1 MDWNRPR
8 VRLLV
13 VAGLALVWMSATIFR
28 LAYLQLFSY
37 SDYLNRAE
45 KQQQRVVEITPRR
58 GVIYDRN
65 MHELA
70 MSISVDS
77 CFAVPSEVSDH
88 EMAARLLAPVLD
100 MTADEIESKLA
111 SSQNFAWIARK
122 ISAEQ
127 TQRIQGMNLRGIY
140 FVKERK
146 RFYPKRDLAA
156 ADLGWVDI
164 DEKGA
169 GGLEYEFDKD
179 VRGRP
184 GRMMVLTDAHKRWF
198 EGNEQGAEA
207 GSNIVLT
214 IDQNIQYIIE
224 TALAEAIEQTRA
236 KAGTIIVED
245 PSTGELLGVANQ
257 PTFNPNAPGDV
268 PADNRMNRAVGALYE
283 PGSVFKIVTLSG
295 AINEG
300 LARADELVDCQ
311 MGSIYVAGHKIRD
324 HKPFGLLTVAQILSK
339 SSDVGAIKLGLRLGP
354 SKFYQYIRGFG
365 FGQST
370 GVDLPG
376 ENKGMLRRPEMW
388 GSFSIGSISM
398 GQEVGVTAIQLISA
412 MNTIANGGKWVRPH
426 IVRGMKRNGV
436 LTPEPQPEPRRVISG
451 DSAAT
456 MRTMLEGV
464 LLPGGT
470 AARLGALSGYTA
482 GGKTGTA
489 QRYYPATGRYSASAY
504 VASFVGFAPLNE
516 PAITVLVTLDSPVG
530 LHQGGEVSAPVF
542 KRVSEQILAYLNVP
556 QDEPLSP
563 RLQRAAYSAKPD
575 ASDSDSSDF
584 DPSQTEDAASDSPI
598 AESPPPAPADAP
610 APTVAIS
617 EGDAVIVPALQGK
630 TVRGAAAELAKLGLT
645 PALIGTGVAV
655 EESPEAG
662 ATVRRGSRVTVQFG
676 EPRDGPMPPSRK
688 PKGSAKSSSAGAR
701 AHTKLAGKAIARF
714 QGQR

>member
-8 VRLLV
+8 VRLLI
-13 VAGLALVWMSATIFR
+13 VAGLALVWMSATLLR

-45 KQQQRVVEITPRR
+45 KQQQRVVEISPRR

-88 EMAARLLAPVLD
+88 EIAAQLLAPVLG
-100 MTADEIESKLA
+100 MTADEIGSKLA

-122 ISAEQ
+122 ISSEQ
-127 TQRIQGMNLRGIY
+127 AQRIQGMNLRGIY

-146 RFYPKRDLAA
+146 RFYPKRELAA

-169 GGLEYEFDKD
+169 GGIEYALDKD

-198 EGNEQGAEA
+198 DSNEQGAEA
-207 GSNIVLT
+207 GSNVVLT

-224 TALAEAIEQTRA
+224 SALSDAIQQTHAR
-236 KAGTIIVED
+236 AGTIIVED
-245 PSTGELLGVANQ
+245 PSTGELLGVASQ
-257 PTFNPNAPGDV
+257 PTFNPNAPGEA
-268 PADNRMNRAVGALYE
+268 PADSRMNRAVGALYE

-295 AINEG
+295 ALNEG
-300 LARADELVDCQ
+300 LTRADEEVDCQ

-324 HKPFGLLTVAQILSK
+324 HKPFGMLTVAQILAK

-354 SKFYQYIRGFG
+354 AKFYQYIRGFG

-376 ENKGMLRRPEMW
+376 ENKGMLRRPENW

-398 GQEVGVTAIQLISA
+398 GQEVGVTAIQLVSA

-426 IVRGMKRNGV
+426 VVRGMKHNGAM
-436 LTPEPQPEPRRVISG
+436 TPEPQPEPRRVISE
-451 DSAAT
+451 DTAAT

-470 AARLGALSGYTA
+470 AARLGALLGYTA

-489 QRYYPATGRYSASAY
+489 QRYDPATGRYSASQY

-542 KRVSEQILAYLNVP
+542 KKVAEQILAYLNVP
-556 QDEPLSP
+556 QDETISP
-563 RLQRAAYSAKPD
+563 RLQQAAFLAQRAAA
-575 ASDSDSSDF
+575 DSDSSDF
-584 DPSQTEDAASDSPI
+584 DPAQTDDAADSSPLV
-598 AESPPPAPADAP
+598 ETPPPAPPDQP
-610 APTVAIS
+610 APTVAIT
-617 EGDAVIVPALQGK
+617 EGDAIVVPALQGK
-630 TVRGAAAELAKLGLT
+630 PVRETASELARLGLT
-645 PALIGTGVAV
+645 PVLIGTGLATDQ
-655 EESPEAG
+655 SPEAG
-662 ATVRRGSRVTVQFG
+662 ATVRRGSRITVRFG
-676 EPRDGPMPPSRK
+676 QPADAEKPAVHK
-688 PKGSAKSSSAGAR
+688 PKASPARTSALHARAKSNSR
-701 AHTKLAGKAIARF
+701 AAAS